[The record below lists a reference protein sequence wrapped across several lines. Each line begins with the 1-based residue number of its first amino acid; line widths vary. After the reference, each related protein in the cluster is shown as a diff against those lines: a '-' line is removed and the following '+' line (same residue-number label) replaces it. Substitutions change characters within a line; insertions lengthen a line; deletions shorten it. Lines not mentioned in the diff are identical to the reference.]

1 MKDIEAIHRLYT
13 GRVEGRGLGYRRI
26 LLQVALS
33 LYLLLSLLLP
43 ASAQSLG
50 TSATQG
56 LPAQLSPEAQISFLA
71 AAPSAEASYTLYG
84 HAGLRVQDA
93 VQGLDVTFNYGIF
106 NFDDDFTIRFT
117 QGKTDYL
124 VVPMPTEAYLAEYLS
139 RGAVREVT
147 LLTDSL
153 QRAQLWARLLDNI
166 RPENATYRYNA
177 FRNNCSTRPIDLY
190 LETLPGYDPKQGAPS
205 FYYVDPADSVPPR
218 SWRSVINELEAPSPW
233 LVFGTDLAMGRE
245 LDELMT
251 LRDQFFIPLTAA
263 ELLTKLFVCYPTAEG
278 PRKIRPVLSARW
290 LEAPEGVTPPPAPVE
305 DSFWSELLAPL
316 PVFSLLLFASIGHFI
331 LRRQR
336 RRLPGIVEGLIFL
349 LAGLA
354 GTLLCFIVFVSE
366 HPMTYPNVAVLALN
380 PLYLASFVLQLFGAR
395 WMLLRRLVY
404 RVELVLLLLCPLLAY
419 LTGQTLHPA
428 MYLLIAALA
437 LWILA
442 RLLYLMP
449 RPRPEV
455 DPR

>member
-1 MKDIEAIHRLYT
+1 M
-13 GRVEGRGLGYRRI
+13 
-26 LLQVALS
+26 
-33 LYLLLSLLLP
+33 
-43 ASAQSLG
+43 
-50 TSATQG
+50 
-56 LPAQLSPEAQISFLA
+56 
-71 AAPSAEASYTLYG
+71 
-84 HAGLRVQDA
+84 
-93 VQGLDVTFNYGIF
+93 QGLDVTFNYGIF

-190 LETLPGYDPKQGAPS
+190 LETLPGYDPKQG
-205 FYYVDPADSVPPR
+205 PR

-251 LRDQFFIPLTAA
+251 LWDQFFIPLTAA

-290 LEAPEGVTPPPAPVE
+290 LEAPEGVTPPPSPVE

-336 RRLPGIVEGLIFL
+336 RRLPGIAEGLLFL

-455 DPR
+455 DPS